1 LAGVFDGKYALT
13 REEVFTLPEQ
23 KPALLLRIYTGEKEQ
38 WGHKALYH
46 ALVLKFR
53 ELGLAGATVY
63 RGVEGY
69 GPENRLRTSRVLDLS
84 VDLPVVIEVV
94 DCEEKIR
101 GALPVIRK
109 MVKKGLITISVVEV
123 VK

>member
-1 LAGVFDGKYALT
+1 MPGG
-13 REEVFTLPEQ
+13 

-38 WGHKALYH
+38 WEHQALYH

-63 RGVEGY
+63 RGLEGY
-69 GPENRLRTSRVLDLS
+69 GPENRLRTSRILDLS

-94 DCEEKIR
+94 DSEERIR
-101 GALPVIRK
+101 SALPVVKR
-109 MVKKGLITISVVEV
+109 MVKKGLITISGVEV
-123 VK
+123 VE